1 MYGDIYH
8 CLNAVL
14 SQCKLSRVI
23 QPTTGW
29 GYTFFFR
36 TATDGTDT
44 EHARVGGLWL
54 VRSHSSFLFDTCQP
68 LLVDFDFCFATIRS
82 PDAVVGF

>member
-23 QPTTGW
+23 QPTIGW

-36 TATDGTDT
+36 TATDGADT

-54 VRSHSSFLFDTCQP
+54 VRSHSSFLFDTGQP
-68 LLVDFDFCFATIRS
+68 LLVDFDFCFATIRT
-82 PDAVVGF
+82 PDAVGGL